1 MADSVLGSGGGFSQ
15 QVLELGEDL
24 LDRIE
29 VGRVFRQEE
38 ELGASR
44 SDRPSNRCAFV
55 AAEIVHDDDIARL
68 KLRDENLLNI
78 GAEAFAVDW
87 AVEQARCS
95 EAVTA

>member
-24 LDRIE
+24 LDRVE

-44 SDRPSNRCAFV
+44 SDRASNGSAFV
-55 AAEIVHDDDIARL
+55 ASEIDGVDAPYGIAVP
-68 KLRDENLLNI
+68 K
-78 GAEAFAVDW
+78 
-87 AVEQARCS
+87 
-95 EAVTA
+95 